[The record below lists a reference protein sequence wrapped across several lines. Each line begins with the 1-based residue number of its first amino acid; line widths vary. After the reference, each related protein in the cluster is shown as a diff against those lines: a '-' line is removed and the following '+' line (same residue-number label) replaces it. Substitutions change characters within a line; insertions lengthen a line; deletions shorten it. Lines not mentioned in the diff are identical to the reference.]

1 MKEIKVILKFTEDVL
16 GTANA
21 DKNVHSE
28 FIASKAPNAPSR
40 EEEVEALG
48 AEEVERK
55 EMTVFPRMENGS
67 PMFRDYQIKGF
78 FKDTCSALSRCKGE
92 DYSKESCGM
101 KAYKKIIDGCI
112 FPQPR
117 KIEIHMNGEMG
128 NCQRP
133 LRAQTAQGERIA
145 LANSEAVPAGSW
157 IEFTVECL
165 EDKHAAAVREWLNYG
180 RYKGLGQWRNSGK
193 GRFTWEEAQ
202 NDR

>member
-1 MKEIKVILKFTEDVL
+1 MKELKVRLTFTEDVL

-67 PMFRDYQIKGF
+67 PMFWDYQIKGF

-157 IEFTVECL
+157 IEFNVVCL
-165 EDKHAAAVREWLNYG
+165 SDAYEKAVREWLNYG
-180 RYKGLGQWRNSGK
+180 QFKGIGQWRNSGM
-193 GRFTWEEAQ
+193 GRFTWEEIK
-202 NDR
+202 